1 MENKEVLV
9 VGVELGGANVMA
21 GVENVG
27 GEGAVF

>member
-27 GEGAVF
+27 GEGVVF